1 MKKIRF
7 VEHVL
12 PHVLAILTFFL
23 VTLFFFN
30 PIFFDGKVL
39 QQHDIQQYQGGA
51 KEITDFRKETGEEA
65 LWTNSMFGG
74 MPAYLISVQ
83 WGNQAIG
90 FLKNIVTLALPHPV
104 NSILAAFIS
113 YYILLLAFGVR
124 PYLAIGGAIAF
135 GLSSYMIIGLGA
147 GHNGRIGAIAFMPL
161 VIAGIHLVFSN
172 KRILGFGL
180 TTAGLAL
187 HFREN
192 HVQITYYML
201 IIVLAYGIMQLVL
214 AIREKKIP
222 ALVTNVA
229 LLIPAALLAV
239 GTFFGTLWAVQEY
252 SPYTIRGKSE
262 LVSNNQAKSDT
273 DGLDKAY
280 AFQYSNGIW
289 EPMTLLIPNF
299 YGGATANYLVQDP
312 KSETYKALMSSG
324 DEQTA
329 NQLAPYTRS
338 YWGPQMNTAPYYA
351 GALVCLLFAIGIVFA
366 EKKYVAWLVSISVLG
381 IMMSWGSSFE
391 SFNYFLFD
399 YLPAYNKFR
408 SVTFALLLALFAMP
422 LLGLLG
428 LERLLAQPWREVKKK
443 LVWPVSIV
451 GGFCLLL
458 AITGGF
464 GSFLA
469 EGESQLPVWFMKALQ
484 EDRTSMLRSDALRAF
499 WFILIFSVVV
509 WARLQNYIKDFI
521 VALAFSLLM
530 IVDLAGVDL
539 RYFTKDNYARKR
551 DNSFFAATEADTEI
565 LKDKSH
571 YRVYNLQGTLS
582 EARTSYYHQSIGG
595 YHGAKMRRY
604 QDLYDSVLSSETN
617 AFISDMQAGAPRYDA
632 YQAMNMLNVKYVT
645 YGTQRNNVI
654 PMPAAN
660 GPAWFVNEVRTVN
673 SPTEELAAIKSTNTK
688 TTAIVDGSKFKLAT
702 APQTD
707 SSASIALSNYQPNK
721 LTYESNGAADGL
733 AVFSEIYYPKGW
745 TATIDGKEVEILR
758 ANYVLRALQIPAGKH
773 TIVFEFKPAPYY
785 IGNKVTMAS
794 SWLVLLIL
802 VGTIAWS
809 IKKND

>member
-12 PHVLAILTFFL
+12 PHALAILTFFL

-39 QQHDIQQYQGGA
+39 QQHDIQQFQGSS
-51 KEITDFRKETGEEA
+51 KEIIDYRQQTGEEA
-65 LWTNSMFGG
+65 LWTNRMFGG

-83 WGNQAIG
+83 WSTQAIA
-90 FLKNIVTLALPHPV
+90 FLKQALTLALPHPIS
-104 NSILAAFIS
+104 NIFAAFIS

-124 PYLAIGGAIAF
+124 PFLAIGGALAF
-135 GLSSYMIIGLGA
+135 GLSSYMLIGLGA

-161 VIAGIHLVFSN
+161 VMAGIHLVFSN
-172 KRILGFGL
+172 KRILGFGV

-192 HVQITYYML
+192 HVQITYYLL
-201 IIVLAYGIMQLVL
+201 IIVLGYGIMQLVI

-222 ALVTNVA
+222 ALITNVV

-262 LVSNNQAKSDT
+262 LVSKTTPSSNSQ
-273 DGLDKAY
+273 GLDKAY

-299 YGGATANYLVQDP
+299 YGGATASYLVQDP
-312 KSETYKALMSSG
+312 ESKTYQALMRSG

-351 GALVCLLFAIGIVFA
+351 GALVCLLFAIGIAFA
-366 EKKYVAWLVSISVLG
+366 EKKYVAWLVPVSVLG
-381 IMMSWGSSFE
+381 VMMSWGSSFE

-408 SVTFALLLALFAMP
+408 SVTFALLLILFAMP

-428 LERLLAQPWREVKKK
+428 LEKLLTQSWTDVKKK
-443 LVWPVSIV
+443 LIWPVSLV
-451 GGFCLLL
+451 GGLCLLL
-458 AITGGF
+458 AITGGL

-469 EGESQLPVWFMKALQ
+469 EGESQLPVWLTKALQ
-484 EDRTSMLRSDALRAF
+484 EDRTSLLRSDAWRSF

-509 WARLQNYIKDFI
+509 WASLQRYVKEYV
-521 VALAFSLLM
+521 VAIAFSLLM
-530 IVDLAGVDL
+530 VIDLAGVDS
-539 RYFTKDNYARKR
+539 RYFTKENYVRKR
-551 DNSFFAATEADTEI
+551 GNTFFTATEADTEI
-565 LKDKSH
+565 LKDKTH
-571 YRVYNLQGTLS
+571 YRVYNLQGTFS
-582 EARTSYYHQSIGG
+582 EARTSYFHQSIGG

-604 QDLYDSVLSSETN
+604 QDLYDSVLFKETN
-617 AFISDMQAGAPRYDA
+617 RFISDLQAGTPRFDSYHV
-632 YQAMNMLNVKYVT
+632 MNMLNVKYVT
-645 YGTQRNNVI
+645 YGNERNNVI
-654 PMPAAN
+654 PLPSTN
-660 GPAWFVNEVRTVN
+660 GAAWFVKDVLKVN
-673 SPTEELAAIKSTNTK
+673 SPTEELNALQTTNTK
-688 TTAIVDGSKFKLAT
+688 TTAVIDASAFEVGVLQA
-702 APQTD
+702 D
-707 SSASIALSNYQPNK
+707 STASIKLVNYKPNQ
-721 LTYESNGAADGL
+721 LTYESSSTAEGL

-745 TATIDGKEVEILR
+745 VATIDGKEASILR
-758 ANYVLRALQIPAGKH
+758 ANYVLRALTIPAGKH

-785 IGNKVTMAS
+785 IGNKVSMAS
-794 SWLVLLIL
+794 SWLVLIL
-802 VGTIAWS
+802 VLGTVGWS
-809 IKKND
+809 LRKND

>member
-12 PHVLAILTFFL
+12 PHALAILTFFL

-39 QQHDIQQYQGGA
+39 QQHDIQQFQGSS
-51 KEITDFRKETGEEA
+51 KEIIDYRQQTGEEA
-65 LWTNSMFGG
+65 LWTNRMFGG

-83 WGNQAIG
+83 WSTQAIA
-90 FLKNIVTLALPHPV
+90 FLKQALTLALPHPIS
-104 NSILAAFIS
+104 NIFAAFIS

-124 PYLAIGGAIAF
+124 PFLAIGGALAF
-135 GLSSYMIIGLGA
+135 GLSSYMLIGLGA

-161 VIAGIHLVFSN
+161 VMAGIHLVFSN
-172 KRILGFGL
+172 KRILGLGV

-192 HVQITYYML
+192 HVQITYYLL
-201 IIVLAYGIMQLVL
+201 IIVLGYGIMQLVI

-222 ALVTNVA
+222 ALITNVV

-262 LVSNNQAKSDT
+262 LVSKTTPFSNSQ
-273 DGLDKAY
+273 GLDKAY
-280 AFQYSNGIW
+280 AFQYSNDIW

-299 YGGATANYLVQDP
+299 YGGATASYLVQDP
-312 KSETYKALMSSG
+312 ESKTYQALMRSG

-351 GALVCLLFAIGIVFA
+351 GALVCLLFAIGIAFA
-366 EKKYVAWLVSISVLG
+366 EKKYIAWLVPVSVLG
-381 IMMSWGSSFE
+381 VMMSWGSSFE

-408 SVTFALLLALFAMP
+408 SVTFALLLTLFAMP

-428 LERLLAQPWREVKKK
+428 LEKLLTQSWTDVKKK
-443 LVWPVSIV
+443 LIWPVSLV
-451 GGFCLLL
+451 GGLCLLL
-458 AITGGF
+458 AITGGL

-469 EGESQLPVWFMKALQ
+469 EGESQLPVWLTKALQ
-484 EDRTSMLRSDALRAF
+484 EDRTSLLRSDAWRSF

-509 WARLQNYIKDFI
+509 WASLQRYVKEYV
-521 VALAFSLLM
+521 VAIAFSLLM
-530 IVDLAGVDL
+530 VIDLAGVDS
-539 RYFTKDNYARKR
+539 RYFTKENYVRKR
-551 DNSFFAATEADTEI
+551 GNTFFTATEADTEI
-565 LKDKSH
+565 LKDKTH
-571 YRVYNLQGTLS
+571 YRVYNLQGTFS
-582 EARTSYYHQSIGG
+582 EARTSYFHQSIGG

-604 QDLYDSVLSSETN
+604 QDLYDSVLFKETN
-617 AFISDMQAGAPRYDA
+617 RFISDLQAGTPRFDSYHV
-632 YQAMNMLNVKYVT
+632 MNMLNVKYVT
-645 YGTQRNNVI
+645 YGNERNNVI
-654 PMPAAN
+654 PLPSTN
-660 GPAWFVNEVRTVN
+660 GAAWFVKDVLKVN
-673 SPTEELAAIKSTNTK
+673 SPTEELNALQTTNTK
-688 TTAIVDGSKFKLAT
+688 TTAVIDASAFEVGVLQA
-702 APQTD
+702 D
-707 SSASIALSNYQPNK
+707 STASIKLVNYKPNQ
-721 LTYESNGAADGL
+721 LTYESSSTAEGL

-745 TATIDGKEVEILR
+745 VATIDGKEASILR
-758 ANYVLRALQIPAGKH
+758 ANYVLRALTIPAGKH

-785 IGNKVTMAS
+785 IGNKVSMAS
-794 SWLVLLIL
+794 SWLVLIL
-802 VGTIAWS
+802 VLGTVGWS
-809 IKKND
+809 LRKND

>member
-12 PHVLAILTFFL
+12 PHALAILTFFL

-39 QQHDIQQYQGGA
+39 QQPDIQQFQGSS
-51 KEITDFRKETGEEA
+51 KEITDYRQQTGEEA
-65 LWTNSMFGG
+65 LWTNRMFGG

-83 WGNQAIG
+83 WSTQAIA
-90 FLKNIVTLALPHPV
+90 FLKQSLTLALPHPIS
-104 NSILAAFIS
+104 NIFAAFIS
-113 YYILLLAFGVR
+113 YYILLLAFGIR
-124 PYLAIGGAIAF
+124 PYLAIGGALAF
-135 GLSSYMIIGLGA
+135 GLSSYMLIGLGA

-161 VIAGIHLVFSN
+161 VMAGIHLVFSN
-172 KRILGFGL
+172 KRLLGFGV

-192 HVQITYYML
+192 HVQITYYLL
-201 IIVLAYGIMQLVL
+201 IIVLGYGIMQLVI

-222 ALVTNVA
+222 ALVTNVV
-229 LLIPAALLAV
+229 LLIPAALIAV

-262 LVSNNQAKSDT
+262 LVSKTTPSSNSQ
-273 DGLDKAY
+273 GLDKAY
-280 AFQYSNGIW
+280 AFQYSNGLW

-299 YGGATANYLVQDP
+299 YGGATASYLVQDP
-312 KSETYKALMSSG
+312 ESKTYQALMRSG

-351 GALVCLLFAIGIVFA
+351 GALVCLLFAIGIAFA
-366 EKKYVAWLVSISVLG
+366 DKKYVAWLVPVSVLG
-381 IMMSWGSSFE
+381 VMMSWGSSFE

-408 SVTFALLLALFAMP
+408 SVTFALLLILFAMP

-428 LERLLAQPWREVKKK
+428 LEKLLAQSWAEVKKK
-443 LVWPVSIV
+443 LIWPVSLV
-451 GGFCLLL
+451 GGLCLLL

-469 EGESQLPVWFMKALQ
+469 EGESQLPVWLIKALQ
-484 EDRTSMLRSDALRAF
+484 EDRTSLLRSDAWRSF

-509 WARLQNYIKDFI
+509 WASLQRYVKDYV
-521 VALAFSLLM
+521 VAIAFSLLM
-530 IVDLAGVDL
+530 MIDLAGVDS
-539 RYFTKDNYARKR
+539 RYFSKENYVRKR
-551 DNSFFAATEADTEI
+551 GNTFFATTEADTEI

-571 YRVYNLQGTLS
+571 YRVYNLQGTFS
-582 EARTSYYHQSIGG
+582 EARTSYFHQSIGG

-604 QDLYDSVLSSETN
+604 QDLYDSVLFKETN
-617 AFISDMQAGAPRYDA
+617 RFISDLQAGTPRFDSYHV
-632 YQAMNMLNVKYVT
+632 MNMLNVKYVT
-645 YGTQRNNVI
+645 YGNERNNVI
-654 PMPAAN
+654 PLPSTN
-660 GPAWFVNEVRTVN
+660 GAAWFVKDVLKVN
-673 SPTEELAAIKSTNTK
+673 SPTEELTALQTINTK
-688 TTAIVDGSKFKLAT
+688 TTAVIDASAFKVSALQA
-702 APQTD
+702 D
-707 SSASIALSNYQPNK
+707 STASIKLVNYKPNQ
-721 LTYESNGAADGL
+721 LTYESSSTADGL

-745 TATIDGKEVEILR
+745 VATIDGKEASILR
-758 ANYVLRALQIPAGKH
+758 ADYVLRALPIPAGNH

-785 IGNKVTMAS
+785 IGNKVSMAS
-794 SWLVLLIL
+794 SWLVLVL
-802 VGTIAWS
+802 VLGTLGWS
-809 IKKND
+809 LRKND

>member
-12 PHVLAILTFFL
+12 PHALAILTFFL

-39 QQHDIQQYQGGA
+39 QQHDIQQFQGSS
-51 KEITDFRKETGEEA
+51 KEIIDYRQQTGEEA
-65 LWTNSMFGG
+65 LWTNRMFGG

-83 WGNQAIG
+83 WSTQAIA
-90 FLKNIVTLALPHPV
+90 FLKQALTLALPHPIS
-104 NSILAAFIS
+104 NIFAAFIS

-124 PYLAIGGAIAF
+124 PFLAIGGALAF
-135 GLSSYMIIGLGA
+135 GLSSYMLIGLGA

-161 VIAGIHLVFSN
+161 VMAGIHLVFSN
-172 KRILGFGL
+172 KRILGFGV

-192 HVQITYYML
+192 HVQITYYLL
-201 IIVLAYGIMQLVL
+201 IIVLGYGIMQLVI

-222 ALVTNVA
+222 ALITNVV

-262 LVSNNQAKSDT
+262 LVSKTTPSSNSQ
-273 DGLDKAY
+273 GLDKAY

-299 YGGATANYLVQDP
+299 YGGATASYLVQDP
-312 KSETYKALMSSG
+312 ESKTYQALMRSG

-351 GALVCLLFAIGIVFA
+351 GALVCLLFAIGIAFA
-366 EKKYVAWLVSISVLG
+366 EKKYVAWLVPVSVLG
-381 IMMSWGSSFE
+381 VMMSWGSSFE

-408 SVTFALLLALFAMP
+408 SVTFALLLILFAMP

-428 LERLLAQPWREVKKK
+428 LEKLLTQSWTDVKKK
-443 LVWPVSIV
+443 LIWPVSLV
-451 GGFCLLL
+451 GGLCLLL

-469 EGESQLPVWFMKALQ
+469 EGESQLPVWLTKALQ
-484 EDRTSMLRSDALRAF
+484 EDRTSLLKSDAWRSF

-509 WARLQNYIKDFI
+509 WASLQQYVKEYV
-521 VALAFSLLM
+521 VAIAFSLL
-530 IVDLAGVDL
+530 IVIDLAGVDS
-539 RYFTKDNYARKR
+539 RYFTKENYVRKR
-551 DNSFFAATEADTEI
+551 GNTFFTATEADTEI
-565 LKDKSH
+565 LKDKTH
-571 YRVYNLQGTLS
+571 YRVYNLQGTFS
-582 EARTSYYHQSIGG
+582 EARTSYFHQSIGG

-604 QDLYDSVLSSETN
+604 QDLYDSVLFKETN
-617 AFISDMQAGAPRYDA
+617 RFISDLQAGTPRFDSYHV
-632 YQAMNMLNVKYVT
+632 MNMLNVKYVT
-645 YGTQRNNVI
+645 YGNERNNVI
-654 PMPAAN
+654 PLPSTN
-660 GPAWFVNEVRTVN
+660 GAAWFVKDVLKVN
-673 SPTEELAAIKSTNTK
+673 SPTEELNALQTTNTK
-688 TTAIVDGSKFKLAT
+688 TTAVIDASAFEVGVLQA
-702 APQTD
+702 D
-707 SSASIALSNYQPNK
+707 STASIKLVNYKPNQ
-721 LTYESNGAADGL
+721 LTYESSSTTEGL

-745 TATIDGKEVEILR
+745 VATIDGKEASILR
-758 ANYVLRALQIPAGKH
+758 TNYVLRALTIPAGKH

-785 IGNKVTMAS
+785 IGNKVSMAS
-794 SWLVLLIL
+794 SWLVLVL
-802 VGTIAWS
+802 VLGTVGWS
-809 IKKND
+809 LRKND

>member
-12 PHVLAILTFFL
+12 PHALAILTFFL

-39 QQHDIQQYQGGA
+39 QQHDIQQFQGSS
-51 KEITDFRKETGEEA
+51 KEIIDYRQQTGEEA
-65 LWTNSMFGG
+65 LWTNRMFGG

-83 WGNQAIG
+83 WSTQAIA
-90 FLKNIVTLALPHPV
+90 FLKQALTLALPHPIS
-104 NSILAAFIS
+104 NIFAAFIS

-124 PYLAIGGAIAF
+124 PFLAIGGALAF
-135 GLSSYMIIGLGA
+135 GLSSYMLIGLGA

-161 VIAGIHLVFSN
+161 VMAGIHLVFSN
-172 KRILGFGL
+172 KRILGLGV
-180 TTAGLAL
+180 TSAGLAL

-192 HVQITYYML
+192 HVQITYYLL
-201 IIVLAYGIMQLVL
+201 IIVLGYGIMQLVI

-222 ALVTNVA
+222 ALITNVV

-262 LVSNNQAKSDT
+262 LVSKTTPSSNSQ
-273 DGLDKAY
+273 GLDKAY

-299 YGGATANYLVQDP
+299 YGGATASYLVQDP
-312 KSETYKALMSSG
+312 ESKTYQALMRSG

-351 GALVCLLFAIGIVFA
+351 GALVCLLFAIGIAFA
-366 EKKYVAWLVSISVLG
+366 EKKYVAWLVPVSVLG
-381 IMMSWGSSFE
+381 VMMSWGSSFE

-408 SVTFALLLALFAMP
+408 SVTFALLLILFAMP
-422 LLGLLG
+422 LFGLLG
-428 LERLLAQPWREVKKK
+428 LEKLLTQSWTDVKKK
-443 LVWPVSIV
+443 LIWPVSLV
-451 GGFCLLL
+451 GGLCLLL

-469 EGESQLPVWFMKALQ
+469 EGESQLPVWLTKALQ
-484 EDRTSMLRSDALRAF
+484 EDRTSLLRSDAWRSF

-509 WARLQNYIKDFI
+509 WASLQRYVKEYV
-521 VALAFSLLM
+521 VAIAFSLLM
-530 IVDLAGVDL
+530 VIDLAGVDS
-539 RYFTKDNYARKR
+539 RYFTKENYVRKR
-551 DNSFFAATEADTEI
+551 GNTFFTATEADTEI
-565 LKDKSH
+565 LKDKTH
-571 YRVYNLQGTLS
+571 YRVYNLQGTFS
-582 EARTSYYHQSIGG
+582 EARTSYFHQSIGG

-604 QDLYDSVLSSETN
+604 QDLYDSVLFKETN
-617 AFISDMQAGAPRYDA
+617 RFISDLQAGTPRFDSYHV
-632 YQAMNMLNVKYVT
+632 MNMLNVKYVT
-645 YGTQRNNVI
+645 YGNERNNVI
-654 PMPAAN
+654 PLPSTN
-660 GPAWFVNEVRTVN
+660 GAAWFVKDVLKVN
-673 SPTEELAAIKSTNTK
+673 SPTEELNALQTTNTK
-688 TTAIVDGSKFKLAT
+688 TTAVIDASAFEVGVLQA
-702 APQTD
+702 D
-707 SSASIALSNYQPNK
+707 STASIKLVNYKPNQ
-721 LTYESNGAADGL
+721 LTYESSSSADGL

-745 TATIDGKEVEILR
+745 VATIDGKEASILR
-758 ANYVLRALQIPAGKH
+758 ANYVLRALTIPAGKH

-785 IGNKVTMAS
+785 IGNKVSMAS
-794 SWLVLLIL
+794 SWLVLVL
-802 VGTIAWS
+802 VLGTVGWS
-809 IKKND
+809 LRKND